1 MTTEAEVWIGW
12 TTKRAK
18 VPNPKDDRVFGDQQR
33 SINRATNR
41 AHDEDVVIERLR
53 EHYPA
58 LYRGD
63 EDVFFSDNEMAG
75 LLERVLDGRGG
86 HSYRNRHNFLIKGLM
101 KGNRTLGWRMKV
113 PAPITVALPE
123 QSLFT
128 PESYAELGGGDALY
142 EAFWG
147 DLHTPIPGGALSPQ
161 SRDAGQLLFS
171 CLMDSACISPFWFKA
186 LPASIR
192 RGCSVHGDLVWLDL
206 EPKPSE
212 DSTDIDGRRRFFPA
226 PITQLLL
233 QRWSDR
239 WHQKGGGTSWPLEV
253 KSQDSISAKTLLL
266 QYSDMLSK
274 AMGLRK
280 VSHSRLISVT
290 ETRAAQQM
298 PTVLVHYLRSP
309 KLGKS
314 VSEINFLRL
323 ISGEYPKETYKSV
336 MSELGEMPVHKKD
349 FELTPTGSND
359 EFPDQMALFRRLK
372 IIMNEKKQGTKKPVE
387 QKKTLS
393 AVQAFYT
400 ENALT
405 PILQLLII
413 WACAHLETGGGSGKG
428 LAATAVRYLDRI
440 GKPLVAQASA
450 IVYPGSMDSDQW
462 QDIYDNSLSYGS
474 GMTGADAGQL
484 AQFFRFLT
492 VNYSVPAVEFDR
504 ILGSNNVDASIL
516 TPREYD
522 AVKKFLRQRPKDELS
537 DVYELVLILG
547 YRCGLRRSEVW
558 SRVIKDFDGFDN
570 PLISK
575 VELLARPNKWANIK
589 SWCGTRRL
597 PLWLLLDDTELELLK
612 SFYRRRR
619 DRVVGSSAHHAVFA
633 NDMATG
639 EPFDEGV
646 VFDIITKTIQFV
658 TGDDRF
664 RFHHLRHSF
673 VSITFLRLME
683 SKFQKHL
690 PKSWIYDAQGKPLLP
705 HSEEFLAELVSA
717 PHSTCPLS
725 VVSMWA
731 GHASVRETLRSYSH
745 LLDWI
750 VRSYFWDRK
759 NPELSIA
766 RQSALLGKSSKAV
779 EKYRYRNLEE
789 GELHLHAADVCNLF
803 VQQWRKTTLKKLP
816 FLIERPSCVV
826 DTGALQEEVWHP
838 KERLLAAYELTYYSE
853 EMIQNLAGERQ
864 PRGLEAAAS
873 KLNVPIKDAVR
884 WMSNAN
890 ILMSMRTSRK
900 RDPIADHIFTGPIP
914 KRTRM
919 SVETMGVKRSL
930 DQKDLLAGYPELRA
944 FIAPPRTPTGRKY
957 SALWYAT
964 LLAWEKESTEE
975 SQNTMRMVL
984 EHSQRIRARIKVR
997 SIDNQIKYKKLLER
1011 LGLKKRLRLIVNCLP
1026 SADKS
1031 RIRKYWAAVYDLP
1044 LSAVS
1049 ISTAEDVNAR
1059 LGVDGRSH
1067 LYIEELDCLVQYSK
1081 EGKKNHD
1088 AFWWAFRFALMSALT
1103 VTGKLHTKCT
1113 MGDKDSR
1120 VLTEFDE
1127 S

>member
-18 VPNPKDDRVFGDQQR
+18 VLNPKDDPVFGDQQR
-33 SINRATNR
+33 AIDRATNR
-41 AHDEDVVIERLR
+41 AQDEDVVIARLR
-53 EHYPA
+53 ENYPA

-63 EDVFFSDNEMAG
+63 QDVFLSDSEMES
-75 LLERVLDGRGG
+75 LLEKVLDGRGG

-101 KGNRTLGWRMKV
+101 KGSRTLAWRLKV

-128 PESYAELGGGDALY
+128 PESYAKLGGGNALY
-142 EAFWG
+142 DAFWK
-147 DLHTPIPGGALSPQ
+147 DLHTPMSDDELSPQ
-161 SRDAGQLLFS
+161 NRDAGQLLFS
-171 CLMDSACISPFWFKA
+171 CLMDSACLSPYWFSL
-186 LPASIR
+186 LPASIQ
-192 RGCSVHGDLVWLDL
+192 RGCSVRSGLVWLDL
-206 EPKPSE
+206 EPEPLE
-212 DSTDIDGRRRFFPA
+212 DLKDIDDRRRFFPA

-253 KSQDSISAKTLLL
+253 KGQGSFSAKTLLL
-266 QYSDMLSK
+266 RYTDMLSK
-274 AMGLRK
+274 ARGLRK
-280 VSHSRLISVT
+280 ASHSRLISVA

-298 PTVLVHYLRSP
+298 PTVLAHYLRSP

-314 VSEINFLRL
+314 VSETNFLRL
-323 ISGEYPKETYKSV
+323 ISGEHPKETYKSV
-336 MSELGEMPVHKKD
+336 ISELGEMPSHKQG
-349 FELTPTGSND
+349 FGLTPTGAND

-387 QKKTLS
+387 QKKILS
-393 AVQAFYT
+393 AVQVFYT

-405 PILQLLII
+405 PIMQLLII
-413 WACAHLETGGGSGKG
+413 WACAYLEKGGSSGKG

-450 IVYPGSMDSDQW
+450 IMYPGTMDSDQW
-462 QDIYDNSLSYGS
+462 QDVYDNSFSYGS
-474 GMTGADAGQL
+474 GMAGADAGQL

-492 VNYSVPAVEFDR
+492 VNYNVPAVEFDR
-504 ILGSNNVDASIL
+504 ISGSNNVDASIL

-522 AVKKFLRQRPKDELS
+522 AAKQLLRQRPKDELS
-537 DVYELVLILG
+537 DIYELILILG

-558 SRVIKDFDGFDN
+558 SRLIKDFDGFDN
-570 PLISK
+570 ESISNF
-575 VELLARPNKWANIK
+575 ELLVRPNKWTNIK

-612 SFYRRRR
+612 SFYRRRK
-619 DRVVGSSAHHAVFA
+619 DRMVGSAAHHAFFA
-633 NDMATG
+633 KDMATG

-658 TGDDRF
+658 TGDDRS
-664 RFHHLRHSF
+664 RFHNLRHSF

-683 SKFQKHL
+683 TKFQKHL
-690 PKSWIYDAQGKPLLP
+690 PKSWIYGAQGKPLLP
-705 HSEEFLAELVSA
+705 HTGEFLAELVSA

-725 VVSMWA
+725 VLSMWA
-731 GHASVRETLRSYSH
+731 GHASVRETLGSYSH
-745 LLDWI
+745 LLDWL
-750 VRSYFWDRK
+750 VRSYFWDRR
-759 NPELSIA
+759 NPELSVA
-766 RQSALLGKSSKAV
+766 SQSALLGKGRDAV
-779 EKYRYRNLEE
+779 EKYRNRNREKVE
-789 GELHLHAADVCNLF
+789 HQFYAADVCNLF
-803 VQQWRKTTLKKLP
+803 VIQWRKTTLKKLP

-826 DTGALQEEVWHP
+826 DTDALQEEVWHP
-838 KERLLAAYELTYYSE
+838 KERLLAAYELAYYTE
-853 EMIQNLAGERQ
+853 EIIQNLAGEYQ
-864 PRGLEAAAS
+864 PRGLEVAAS
-873 KLNVPIKDAVR
+873 KLNVLIKDAVR

-900 RDPIADHIFTGPIP
+900 RDPTADHTFIGAIP
-914 KRTRM
+914 KRSRM
-919 SVETMGVKRSL
+919 SAETMGVKRSF
-930 DQKDLLAGYPELRA
+930 DQKDPFAGYPELRG

-964 LLAWEKESTEE
+964 LLAWEKESPEE
-975 SQNTMRMVL
+975 AQDTMRMIL

-997 SIDNQIKYKKLLER
+997 SIDNQIKYKELLER
-1011 LGLKKRLRLIVNCLP
+1011 LGLRTRLRLRVNCLP
-1026 SADKS
+1026 GAEKS
-1031 RIRKYWAAVYDLP
+1031 RIRKYWAARYDLP

-1049 ISTAEDVNAR
+1049 INTVEDVNAR

-1081 EGKKNHD
+1081 EGEKNHD
-1088 AFWWAFRFALMSALT
+1088 AFWWAFRFALVSALI
-1103 VTGKLHTKCT
+1103 VTGKLRTEFT

-1120 VLTEFDE
+1120 VLTEFE
-1127 S
+1127 GA